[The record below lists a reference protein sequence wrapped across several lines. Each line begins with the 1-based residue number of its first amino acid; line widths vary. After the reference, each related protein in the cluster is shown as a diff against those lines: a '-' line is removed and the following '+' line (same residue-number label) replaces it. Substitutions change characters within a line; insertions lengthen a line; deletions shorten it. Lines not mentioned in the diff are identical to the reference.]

1 MYVPDNYPLLED
13 KITFSIKNSNITSNP
28 VNIFDEKRGVFDL
41 EFRNNDLNVNNNR
54 NGVENRAKYN
64 FAFFSNFNHGL

>member
-41 EFRNNDLNVNNNR
+41 EFKNNDLNLENSR
-54 NGVENRAKYN
+54 NCVENRVKYN
-64 FAFFSNFNHGL
+64 FAFFSNFNQGL